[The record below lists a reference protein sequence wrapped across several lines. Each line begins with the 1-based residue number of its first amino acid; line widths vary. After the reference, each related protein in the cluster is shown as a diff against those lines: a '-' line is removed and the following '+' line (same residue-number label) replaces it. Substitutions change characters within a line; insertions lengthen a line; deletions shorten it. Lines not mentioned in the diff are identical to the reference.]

1 MNKKK
6 EKKNNLTNISTV
18 EDIWRFVFLQLNCS
32 CDAEKITKYKSIK
45 YPE

>member
-1 MNKKK
+1 MNKER

-18 EDIWRFVFLQLNCS
+18 EDISRFVFLQLNYS
-32 CDAEKITKYKSIK
+32 YDAGKVTKYKSIQ